1 MCFIFVCL
9 FLCFVSFNYIV
20 VIGLFS
26 TKIEETSW
34 LPQSITVQ
42 RYYFFLIY
50 ANYSAKKC
58 KK

>member
-1 MCFIFVCL
+1 MGFVFVCL
-9 FLCFVSFNYIV
+9 FLCPVSFNYIV

-26 TKIEETSW
+26 TKIEETSR

>member
-1 MCFIFVCL
+1 MCFVFVCL
-9 FLCFVSFNYIV
+9 FLCAVSFNYIV
-20 VIGLFS
+20 VIGLFF
-26 TKIEETSW
+26 TKIEETSR

>member
-1 MCFIFVCL
+1 MGFVFVCL
-9 FLCFVSFNYIV
+9 FLCAVSFNYIV

-26 TKIEETSW
+26 TKIEETSR

>member
-1 MCFIFVCL
+1 MGFVFVCL
-9 FLCFVSFNYIV
+9 FLCSVSFNYIV

-26 TKIEETSW
+26 TKIEETSR

>member
-1 MCFIFVCL
+1 MGFVFVCL
-9 FLCFVSFNYIV
+9 VLCAVSFNYIV

-26 TKIEETSW
+26 TKIEETSR